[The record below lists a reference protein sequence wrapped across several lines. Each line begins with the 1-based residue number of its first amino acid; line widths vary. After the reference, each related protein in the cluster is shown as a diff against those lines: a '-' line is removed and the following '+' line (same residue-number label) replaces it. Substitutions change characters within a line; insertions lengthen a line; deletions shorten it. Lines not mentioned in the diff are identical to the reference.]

1 MGKNLKQQRRGKG
14 TPVYRAPSHRYIG
27 KITYPQIKEGEGK
40 VVDLVHST
48 GKLAPVAIVNIQG
61 ENKLMLP
68 VEGTHTGQIVKFGGA
83 PEDGN
88 VVELKNVP
96 EGKLVCNI
104 ELNPMD
110 GGRMCRAPGSAA
122 LVVTRGEDKCVIE
135 MPSKK
140 QLTLDSRCR
149 VTVGVPAGSGR
160 KEKPFMKAG
169 KKHHAKRAVGRYWPI
184 VSGVSMNPVDHPF
197 GGKTKPGGPI
207 TVSRGRPPGAKA
219 GSVAARRTG
228 KKKR

>member
-1 MGKNLKQQRRGKG
+1 MGKNLRQQRRGKG
-14 TPVYRAPSHRYIG
+14 NTVYRAPSHRYIG
-27 KITYPQIKEGEGK
+27 KIRYPSIESGEAE
-40 VVDLVHST
+40 VIDIVHST
-48 GKLAPVAIVNIQG
+48 GKFTPVAIVKIQDKK
-61 ENKLMLP
+61 ELMLP
-68 VEGTHTGQIVKFGGA
+68 VEGTHTGQIIKFGGA

-96 EGKLVCNI
+96 EGSLVCNI
-104 ELNPMD
+104 ELRPMD

-122 LVVTRGEDKCVIE
+122 LVVTRGENKCIIE

-140 QLTLDSRCR
+140 QVTLNSKCR
-149 VTVGVPAGSGR
+149 VTMGVPAGSGR

-169 KKHHAKRAVGRYWPI
+169 KRYHAAKAVGKYWPI

-197 GGKTKPGGPI
+197 GGKTHPGRP
-207 TVSRGRPPGAKA
+207 TTTARGRPPGAKV